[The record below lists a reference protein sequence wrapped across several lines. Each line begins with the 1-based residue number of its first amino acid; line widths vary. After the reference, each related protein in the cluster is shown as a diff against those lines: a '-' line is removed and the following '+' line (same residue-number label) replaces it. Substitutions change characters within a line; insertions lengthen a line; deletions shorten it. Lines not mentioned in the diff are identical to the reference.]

1 MGNFRTG
8 TPPLPKDRFSF
19 ISCATMNSCAP
30 LSYCPDLLHY
40 SRRLTREVKIGRVG
54 IGADHPI
61 RVQSMITA
69 DTRDTAACVAEVL
82 GLADVGCEIVRITA
96 QTKVYAANLANIAR
110 ELRAAGC
117 QVPLVADIHFKPD
130 AALEAA
136 KWVDKVR
143 INPGNFVDSKKF
155 AIREYSDDQYQ
166 DELTRIRE
174 DFSPLVRFCREHGR
188 AMRIGTNHGSLSDR
202 IMNRYGDT
210 PLGMVESALEFA
222 RIARDHDYHA
232 LVFSMKASNPKVMI
246 EAYRLLVARLLAE
259 GPDWNYPIHLG
270 VTEAGDGEDGR
281 IKSAIG
287 IGSLLADGIGD
298 TIRVSLTEDS
308 VHEIPVAQA
317 LVAKYNRGCGVVAE
331 ASRLRPSQGAS
342 RPDLQDDASSI
353 HLNWDQLEQR
363 DSSYLPHWR
372 IAGAT
377 YAVTFRLKDSI
388 PSSAL
393 DDYHRRKKI
402 LAARLQELASQGGS
416 RSSLEAL
423 VSIRSEIAGFQESFL
438 DAALNESH
446 GECLLD
452 RPQIG
457 DLVEHAL
464 KHFEGERYVLFAWS
478 VMPNHVHAVL
488 RPEEGWNLDSIVQSW
503 KSFTAKQANGVLG
516 RHGAFWQEEY
526 YDHVV
531 RDADDFLHQ
540 VRYALDNPQK
550 GHASARWTG
559 SRYGATWA
567 EIPGAGRSGG
577 GLEQD
582 APATLPSTFIP
593 SYDPF
598 GYERRRSS
606 AMTVMGHALGGDH
619 SVRVFT
625 PQVRWN
631 ALAHR
636 FSALGDFKPEVIVE
650 KSAVVAVDPRDFA
663 AVAALNA
670 RAEPCLVTVADGTG
684 LEVIAAFRLL
694 AARLDARHPLLLKD
708 TLRCDGQPDAAD
720 ALLTAAQTLGSLL
733 CDGLGD
739 AVLVRGEESPAASLR
754 LAYNILQAA
763 GTRIFKTDY
772 VACPSCGRTLFNL
785 QATTQKIRA
794 ATGHLKGVRIAIMGC
809 IVNGPGEMA
818 DADFG
823 YVGGA
828 PNKINLYVGKTAV
841 KFNIPADEA
850 VARLIDLIREHGK
863 WVDAPALTPIPA

>member
-1 MGNFRTG
+1 
-8 TPPLPKDRFSF
+8 
-19 ISCATMNSCAP
+19 MNPCAP

-40 SRRLTREVKIGRVG
+40 SRRLTREVMIGQVG
-54 IGADHPI
+54 IGAEHPI

-69 DTRDTAACVAEVL
+69 DTRDTRACVAEVL
-82 GLADVGCEIVRITA
+82 DLAAAGCEIVRITA

-136 KWVDKVR
+136 KWVEKVR

-166 DELTRIRE
+166 DELARIRE
-174 DFSPLVRFCREHGR
+174 EFAPLVRFCRDHGR

-317 LVAKYNRGCGVVAE
+317 LVAPYNRGCGVAPQAVAA
-331 ASRLRPSQGAS
+331 ASRS
-342 RPDLQDDASSI
+342 RAIAQDSSSI
-353 HLNWDQLEQR
+353 HIDWDAVAKT
-363 DSSYLPHWR
+363 DASFLPHWKLDGG
-372 IAGAT
+372 I
-377 YAVTFRLKDSI
+377 YAVTFRLADSL
-388 PSSAL
+388 PEEVFEKLHA
-393 DDYHRRKKI
+393 KKQII
-402 LAARLQELASQGGS
+402 LKQLADFTRATGS
-416 RSSLEAL
+416 RSALERMLELRAELANLQTAEIDPELDRGHGSCLFREDRFASMVAEAL
-423 VSIRSEIAGFQESFL
+423 RHFDGARY
-438 DAALNESH
+438 H
-446 GECLLD
+446 LL
-452 RPQIG
+452 
-457 DLVEHAL
+457 
-464 KHFEGERYVLFAWS
+464 AWC
-478 VMPNHVHAVL
+478 VMPNHVHVVL
-488 RPEEGWNLDSIVQSW
+488 KTLAGEELEKILHSW
-503 KSFTAKQANGVLG
+503 KSFTAHEINKIRNTA
-516 RHGAFWQEEY
+516 GAIWQKES
-526 YDHVV
+526 YDHLIRDGEDLQNQVTYV
-531 RDADDFLHQ
+531 LANPRKLAAAWQWVGGAYADIEAGRLDHGLRRDA
-540 VRYALDNPQK
+540 A
-550 GHASARWTG
+550 
-559 SRYGATWA
+559 ATF
-567 EIPGAGRSGG
+567 
-577 GLEQD
+577 
-582 APATLPSTFIP
+582 TP

-625 PQVRWN
+625 PQDRWN
-631 ALAHR
+631 ALAQR
-636 FSALGDFKPEVIVE
+636 FSSLGDFKPEVIVE
-650 KSAVVAVDPRDFA
+650 KSAVVAVDPRDLVA
-663 AVAALNA
+663 LAALNA
-670 RAEPCLVTVADGTG
+670 LPQPCLVTVADGTG

-708 TLRCDGQPDAAD
+708 TLRGGGPPDAAE
-720 ALLTAAQTLGSLL
+720 ALLSAAQNLGSLL

-739 AVLVRGEESPAASLR
+739 ALLVRGEEEPAASLR

-841 KFNIPADEA
+841 KFNLPADEA

-863 WVDAPALTPIPA
+863 WVDAPVLTTTPA